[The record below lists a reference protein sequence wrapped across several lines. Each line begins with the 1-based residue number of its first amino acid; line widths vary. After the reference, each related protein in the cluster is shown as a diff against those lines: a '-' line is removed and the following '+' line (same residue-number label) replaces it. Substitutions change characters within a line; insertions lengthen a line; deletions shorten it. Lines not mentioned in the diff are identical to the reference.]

1 MSRQFFRRQRHS
13 PDVSRLIEFNT
24 AVGGLLWIDIHDPS
38 RSISICQIDM
48 HLDFHVNAERDGGRN
63 QFSEYFWRYERPIEK
78 AEEPFS
84 RCQHC
89 SASLS
94 RGTQRRVAQIFLAQT
109 EQPLLRKLEAPEPLP
124 LPLGSR
130 CALTRRIIRRQ
141 LAAWCLVSRKCARN
155 MEHPRQSPTIHP
167 SSP

>member
-1 MSRQFFRRQRHS
+1 
-13 PDVSRLIEFNT
+13 
-24 AVGGLLWIDIHDPS
+24 
-38 RSISICQIDM
+38 M
-48 HLDFHVNAERDGGRN
+48 HLDFHVVNAERDGGRN
-63 QFSEYFWRYERPIEK
+63 RFSEYFWRYEMPIEK

-84 RCQHC
+84 GCEHC
-89 SASLS
+89 FASLS

-109 EQPLLRKLEAPEPLP
+109 EQPLLGKPEAPEPLP

-130 CALTRRIIRRQ
+130 CALTHRIIRRQ

>member
-1 MSRQFFRRQRHS
+1 MPPSPYGKFHETRWYPVRNKTFCSLLTSHEKAGSALGNAGWFPESPFRCIRAQSRPVWPSKAYDSYNSLTVSRQFFRRQRHS

-94 RGTQRRVAQIFLAQT
+94 RGTQ
-109 EQPLLRKLEAPEPLP
+109 
-124 LPLGSR
+124 
-130 CALTRRIIRRQ
+130 
-141 LAAWCLVSRKCARN
+141 
-155 MEHPRQSPTIHP
+155 
-167 SSP
+167 